1 VYCLAATSFTI
12 RHTIFSISHPNS
24 SEAPQIAS
32 SNLVSQET
40 TWRYPNRTLDLPV
53 SFTWCGTTL
62 YAALG
67 SPAVRI
73 LRFPSPSESQIQSPI
88 LVLKK
93 RLYIPSSSYSRG
105 LRFFIN
111 ADASKAI
118 FALEAAPKFDL
129 LAVVF
134 SFAIYSGDWEEYDPD
149 RIDDHE
155 LLVSSARFLK
165 GAYASKDQAFSVPI
179 RSGLDWRRSVYVTCW

>member
-1 VYCLAATSFTI
+1 M
-12 RHTIFSISHPNS
+12 
-24 SEAPQIAS
+24 
-32 SNLVSQET
+32 VSQET
-40 TWRYPNRTLDLPV
+40 TWRYPNRTLDLPA

-73 LRFPSPSESQIQSPI
+73 LQFPSPSESLIQSPI
-88 LVLKK
+88 RVLKK
-93 RLYIPSSSYSRG
+93 RLYIPSSSYTRG
-105 LRFFIN
+105 LRFFIHSEAASN
-111 ADASKAI
+111 SSKAI

-129 LAVVF
+129 PAVVF
-134 SFAIYSGDWEEYDPD
+134 SFATHADDWEDYDPD
-149 RIDDHE
+149 KIDDHE
-155 LLVSSARFLK
+155 LLISSARFLK